1 MKEERKGMRA
11 EESMEGWHELPFS
24 KEGKKKE
31 QKEGKKNE
39 RAVEKGTMERMK
51 MKKEQKRY

>member
-24 KEGKKKE
+24 KEGEKKE
-31 QKEGKKNE
+31 LKEGRKNE
-39 RAVEKGTMERMK
+39 RAVEKGTMEIIK
-51 MKKEQKRY
+51 MKKE